1 MTKKLS
7 LAALALV
14 SACYFTACDDDSSSV
29 IAPVD
34 ETNSSASVASSES
47 KADPESSTTAPK
59 SSASEE
65 AKEETPESSS
75 SVESSEDN
83 ANLESS
89 SSVES
94 SEDKADQESSSS
106 EENPEIIGP
115 CDIDFNSNTW
125 EFEAVG
131 KFMTFDGSAKVTTVF
146 EGSTATIT
154 MNMSAEFGE
163 FCAVAKKSLDDKIAS
178 EVEKNGEQGT
188 VNVECD
194 ENGELTMS
202 AVKTENNVT
211 EESKKKH
218 YDETVQVCK
227 NAQNGDLTSIFIGSA
242 GEDDAEGD
250 EQ

>member
-59 SSASEE
+59 SSASEG
-65 AKEETPESSS
+65 AKEETP
-75 SVESSEDN
+75 
-83 ANLESS
+83 ESS

-115 CDIDFNSNTW
+115 CDIEFNSNTW

-163 FCAVAKKSLDDKIAS
+163 HCAGAKKNLDDKIAS

-218 YDETVQVCK
+218 YAETVQVCK